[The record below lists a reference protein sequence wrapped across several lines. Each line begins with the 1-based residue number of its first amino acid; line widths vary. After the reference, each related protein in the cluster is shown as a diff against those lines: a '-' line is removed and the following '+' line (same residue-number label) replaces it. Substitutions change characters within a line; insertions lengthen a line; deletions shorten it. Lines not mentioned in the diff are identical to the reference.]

1 MGKLE
6 ELIKTN
12 NFSIVQREL
21 QEMNPVDIANE
32 MGELDTTDMIRV
44 FRLMSKDL
52 AAEVF
57 AYLDENDHQTIAR
70 QLSTEEAQHLVED
83 MSLDDAVDFL
93 DELPS
98 DMVRNILA
106 KADPD
111 TRKLINT
118 FLKYPDNSAGS
129 LMTVEFVRL
138 YETQT
143 CKEAIAYVRSS
154 GIEKETIYT
163 CYVTDKSTHLTGIV
177 SLREILTNK
186 DETLIRDIMNTDFV
200 SATTLE
206 DQEQIAQDFKK
217 YDLIAMPVLDLESR
231 IVGIITVDDI
241 MDVIEAE
248 QTEDLERIAGMQHA
262 EKGYLDSSV
271 WELSRTRIIW
281 LLILMISAT
290 FTASVLSHYEEL
302 LAGMVV
308 LTFFIPMLTGTVG
321 NSGSQASTLM
331 VRGLAVGEVTLKDW
345 GAVIWKELRVGAVC
359 AFILAVINFAV
370 IAVLHQAEWQFNLV
384 VNLTLFLTII
394 VAKMIGSSLP
404 MAARL
409 LHLDPALMASPI
421 LTTLVDLL
429 TLVMY
434 FGIATRLLPYLGIDL
449 SGIQQ
454 AMEAASP

>member
-1 MGKLE
+1 MARLE
-6 ELIKTN
+6 ELLTGGN
-12 NFSIVQREL
+12 LAELQREMRD
-21 QEMNPVDIANE
+21 MNPVDIANE
-32 MGELDTTDMIRV
+32 MSEMPTADMIRI

-52 AAEVF
+52 SAEVF
-57 AYLDENDHQTIAR
+57 SYLDENEHQTIAR
-70 QLSTEEAQHLVED
+70 QLTVDEAQRLVEE
-83 MSLDDAVDFL
+83 MYLDDAVDFL

-106 KADPD
+106 KADPE
-111 TRKLINT
+111 TRKLVNT

-138 YETQT
+138 FETQT

-163 CYVTDKSTHLTGIV
+163 CYVTDAATHLTGIV

-200 SATTLE
+200 FATTME
-206 DQEQIAQDFKK
+206 DQEQVAHDFKK

-241 MDVIEAE
+241 MDVIEDE

-271 WELSRTRIIW
+271 WELAKNRIIW
-281 LLILMISAT
+281 LMVLMVSAT
-290 FTASVLSHYEEL
+290 ITASVITCFTKL
-302 LAGMVV
+302 LQGMIA
-308 LTFFIPMLTGTVG
+308 LTAFIPMLMDTGG

-331 VRGLAVGEVTLKDW
+331 VRGLAVGEVTLHDW
-345 GAVIWKELRVGAVC
+345 KKVIWKELRVGFVC
-359 AFILAVINFAV
+359 AFILGAINFLRIMAF
-370 IAVLHQAEWQFNLV
+370 HQATWQINLV
-384 VNLTLFLTII
+384 VNLTLFFTVM
-394 VAKMIGSSLP
+394 VAKTLGSSMP

-409 LHLDPALMASPI
+409 AHLDPALMASPM
-421 LTTLVDLL
+421 LTTMVDLF
-429 TLVMY
+429 TLLIY
-434 FGIATRLLPYLGIDL
+434 FTIATKLLPLIGVPL
-449 SGIQQ
+449 TG
-454 AMEAASP
+454 M